1 MGKINLSGAKLGNFK
16 MSKLN
21 SIMFKIPFMV
31 TVMIIML
38 SVVIISVSISLA
50 TKELNATTASGF
62 ETSVNGFSSL
72 IDSILS
78 YQSILIESY
87 ANIPTI
93 KEYMSTRNEAVQ
105 DRAIRTM
112 TVLFD
117 NNDYIIDLFML
128 SLDGKI
134 IESYNGSKDESGD
147 DISSMYPALWQS
159 FISKNYNTALSFNIY
174 NHENYII
181 LPVLQGVRDDNN
193 NNVVGA
199 FIAYVNWGKIIDE
212 SLKDSKDQFSD
223 EKTLFVIN
231 NELDIVYHND
241 KNRLFS
247 KATESLVIPNNEQS
261 GLLSYVREGEAI
273 SAFFKKLSSTEWVM
287 VERTTDRLLYAPG
300 RKMRFIGIII
310 GIIGVAISTV
320 ITIWYINGTIKP
332 MKFIVEEARE
342 MSEGNF
348 AIDAA
353 IKDRNDEIG
362 ELSHSFQVM
371 REKIVTVITDV
382 LAASSEIANAANEV
396 YQGTEDLAQRTE
408 YQASSLEETAS
419 SMEEMASTI
428 KSSAQNSV
436 DGNKVMIDSKNAVK
450 EGGIVI
456 GDTTK
461 MIEDVYAASAKIK
474 DITKVIEDIAFQTN
488 ILALNAAVEA
498 ARAGDQGR
506 GFAVVASEVRNLAQ
520 NSQTSAKNI
529 TVLIED
535 IYEKINKS
543 AEMARHSQDIFNN
556 IELKIEETSQI
567 MNDISQTAVEQEAGV
582 DQVNTAVTKMDSI
595 TQQNAALVEQSTAAT
610 KSLLDQAKHL
620 EDLVAFFKVK

>member
-1 MGKINLSGAKLGNFK
+1 MKNLNIPFLKSLN
-16 MSKLN
+16 LN
-21 SIMFKIPFMV
+21 SIAVKMPLMV
-31 TVMIIML
+31 TFMIIIL
-38 SVVIISVSISLA
+38 SAVIITASITLA
-50 TKELNATTASGF
+50 TREINNITASGF

-193 NNVVGA
+193 NVVGA

-231 NELDIVYHND
+231 NEMDIVYHND

-273 SAFFKKLSSTEWVM
+273 SAFFKKLSSIEWVM

-310 GIIGVAISTV
+310 GIIGVAVSTV

-332 MKFIVEEARE
+332 MRFIVEEARE

-436 DGNKVMIDSKNAVK
+436 DGNKVMIDSKNAVE
-450 EGGIVI
+450 EGGVVI
-456 GDTTK
+456 SDTAK
-461 MIEDVYAASAKIK
+461 MIEEVYEASAKIR
-474 DITKVIEDIAFQTN
+474 DITKVIEGIAFQTN
-488 ILALNAAVEA
+488 ILALNASVEA

-520 NSQTSAKNI
+520 NSQASAKNI
-529 TVLIED
+529 TLLIED

-543 AEMARHSQDIFNN
+543 AEMARHSKEIFNN
-556 IELKIEETSQI
+556 IEMKIEETSKI

-595 TQQNAALVEQSTAAT
+595 TQQNAALVEESTAAS

-620 EDLVAFFKVK
+620 ENLMSFFKVK

>member
-1 MGKINLSGAKLGNFK
+1 MSKINLSNVKLGNFK

-50 TKELNATTASGF
+50 TKEINAATASGF

-93 KEYMSTRNEAVQ
+93 KEYMSTRSEAVQ
-105 DRAIRTM
+105 DRAIKTM

-117 NNDYIIDLFML
+117 NNSYIVDLFML
-128 SLDGKI
+128 SLDGKV
-134 IESYNGSKDESGD
+134 IESYNGNKEEAGD
-147 DISSMYPALWQS
+147 DISSMYPELWQA
-159 FISKNYNTALSFNIY
+159 FISKNYNTTLSFNIY
-174 NHENYII
+174 NHEDYII

-193 NNVVGA
+193 NIVGA

-231 NELDIVYHND
+231 NEMDIVYHND

-273 SAFFKKLSSTEWVM
+273 SAFFKKLSSIEWVM

-310 GIIGVAISTV
+310 GIIGVAVSTV

-371 REKIVTVITDV
+371 RDKIITVITDV

-436 DGNKVMIDSKNAVK
+436 DGNKVMIASKNAVK
-450 EGGIVI
+450 EGGVVI

-556 IELKIEETSQI
+556 IELKIEETSHI

>member
-193 NNVVGA
+193 NVVGA

-231 NELDIVYHND
+231 NEMDIVYHND

-450 EGGIVI
+450 EGGVVI

-520 NSQTSAKNI
+520 NSQTSAKDI

-556 IELKIEETSQI
+556 IELKIEETSHI

-620 EDLVAFFKVK
+620 EDLVSFFKVK